1 MFCHI
6 TAAAAF
12 PIFCHSWCLPVW
24 KHTVTIFIW
33 ALMYLYFCPV
43 TGLKDQRLQCLILCL
58 CRSRQ
63 ADKYAEYS
71 FSCSTYWSFTHT
83 FQTSPSSKAPNGC
96 PNRTLR
102 QRERNASID
111 FTAVCVWS
119 RRLKYQYD
127 RFSNLPGTVM
137 SLNEVF
143 QLWIMYRTNKWNT
156 AAVTAQLFSCRLD
169 GTLSVLTLDFYRYT
183 VYSSLCCAL

>member
-1 MFCHI
+1 MFCHV

-33 ALMYLYFCPV
+33 ALMCLYFCPV
-43 TGLKDQRLQCLILCL
+43 TGLKHQRLQCLILCL

-102 QRERNASID
+102 QRERNASVD
-111 FTAVCVWS
+111 FTAESMCGADDWS
-119 RRLKYQYD
+119 TNMTD
-127 RFSNLPGTVM
+127 
-137 SLNEVF
+137 F
-143 QLWIMYRTNKWNT
+143 QICLE
-156 AAVTAQLFSCRLD
+156 QLGASMKCFN
-169 GTLSVLTLDFYRYT
+169 YE
-183 VYSSLCCAL
+183 